1 MFFGVALA
9 ARSASA
15 QDEKWSVDVGGF
27 IGGVQQDQKGPHEL
41 GKSSPDR
48 DDQFPGGRLQPKQFG
63 FLMGLRA
70 GVNLPVAKV
79 WKIVPSLEMEASL
92 SPTSAKL
99 PAVNQ
104 NMNYWWGLVN
114 VNLGIPLMEDRLTPF
129 ILAGAGLV
137 RLTSDE
143 PTPGG
148 GGANGG
154 DTAPALD
161 FGFGAKYQL
170 LKDKPLSA
178 RLDLR
183 YIIDDPHGS
192 GSKRGTDDFQAQ
204 LGVAYTFGKKKVEV
218 IEPPKDTDGDGVTD
232 DKDKCPNTL
241 KGDKVDANGCSLPKD
256 SDGDGVMDDKD
267 QCPGTPPGDKVDEKG
282 CSLPKDSDGDGVM
295 DDKDQCP
302 GTPPG
307 TKVDEKGCP
316 LPPPPPDRD
325 GDGVLDAN
333 DKCPDVPGPAEYDG
347 CPPDK
352 YLEGTFEGITFK
364 SGKAILLP
372 EAFPILDKIAKVMK
386 DNPQIRVEVS
396 GHTDNKGKAPRN
408 LALSKARANAVKKY
422 LTKKKIAAKRIVA
435 LGLGQTKPKFPNDS
449 DENRTKNRRIDFKV
463 LPAAPVK
470 EKKGKKGKKGAAGEK
485 AGAEKAKKP
494 AKPAKGAN

>member
-1 MFFGVALA
+1 MRTRKLASLGMFFGVALA
-9 ARSASA
+9 ARFASA

-48 DDQFPGGRLQPKQFG
+48 DATFPGGRVQPKQFG
-63 FLMGLRA
+63 FLLGLRA
-70 GVNLPVAKV
+70 GVNLPVAKI
-79 WKIVPSLEMEASL
+79 WKIVPSLELEISL
-92 SPTSAKL
+92 SPTAAKV

-104 NMNYWWGLVN
+104 NMNYWWGLTN
-114 VNLGIPLMEDRLTPF
+114 VSLGLPIMDDRLTPF
-129 ILAGAGLV
+129 ALLGGGLL

-154 DTAPALD
+154 DTTVALD
-161 FGFGAKYQL
+161 FGFGAKYQIS
-170 LKDKPLSA
+170 KDGPLSA

-192 GSKRGTDDFQAQ
+192 GSKHGTDDFQAQ

-218 IEPPKDTDGDGVTD
+218 IPESPKDADGDGVTD
-232 DKDKCPNTL
+232 DKDKCPGTP
-241 KGDKVDANGCSLPKD
+241 KGEKVDAN
-256 SDGDGVMDDKD
+256 
-267 QCPGTPPGDKVDEKG
+267 G

-316 LPPPPPDRD
+316 LPPPKPDRD
-325 GDGVLDAN
+325 GDGVLDEA

-364 SGKAILLP
+364 SGKSILLP
-372 EAFPILDKIAKVMK
+372 EAYPILDKIAKVMK
-386 DNPQIRVEVS
+386 ENPQVRVEVS
-396 GHTDNKGKAPRN
+396 GHTDNKGKKNRN
-408 LALSKARANAVKKY
+408 LALSKGRANAVKKY
-422 LTKKKIAAKRIVA
+422 LVKKKIKATRVIAV
-435 LGLGQTKPKFPNDS
+435 GFGQDKPKFPNDT

-470 EKKGKKGKKGAAGEK
+470 EKKGKGKKGDKKGGGDK
-485 AGAEKAKKP
+485 KGAKKP
-494 AKPAKGAN
+494 T